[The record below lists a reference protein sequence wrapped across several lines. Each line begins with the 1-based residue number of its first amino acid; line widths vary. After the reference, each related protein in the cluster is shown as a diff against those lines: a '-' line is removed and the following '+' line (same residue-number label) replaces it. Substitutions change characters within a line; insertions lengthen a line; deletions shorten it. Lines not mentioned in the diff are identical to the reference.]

1 MDYSLLRHLAEK
13 GSVRGPYSGPL
24 LPLLASRLL
33 SGEWPL
39 PLWCRGLTSA
49 ELAAIERRKG
59 EAKNVRSLGSS
70 HCGNNSLVAGVRLVL
85 RRILR
90 RPE

>member
-1 MDYSLLRHLAEK
+1 MDSLLRQLAEK
-13 GSVRGPYSGPL
+13 GGVRGPYSVPS

-49 ELAAIERRKG
+49 EIAAIERRKG
-59 EAKNVRSLGSS
+59 EAKNVRSLGS
-70 HCGNNSLVAGVRLVL
+70 GNRRNYAMVSGMCVVL

-90 RPE
+90 RPR

>member
-1 MDYSLLRHLAEK
+1 MDSLLRHLAEK
-13 GSVRGPYSGPL
+13 GAVRGPYSVPS

-49 ELAAIERRKG
+49 ELAAIESRKG
-59 EAKNVRSLGSS
+59 EAGNVRSLGSG
-70 HCGNNSLVAGVRLVL
+70 HCWGNPLVACVCLVL
-85 RRILR
+85 CRILR
-90 RPE
+90 RPR